1 MQSKENDMF
10 GGLTDIPRLSSY
22 EEALAHLNDVKPIAG
37 TGKNAGIR
45 PLCNTSTGR
54 RKTQYFIRK
63 KRHPAAASKQAIEC
77 VLYDT
82 PVVTFIEDGTI
93 YIDMSYPSNTTHSFV
108 SEILREYGAHCFYGD
123 SKTWLCCRGKAGQYV
138 NSRYWWLPHGYGVT
152 FKVVEPKSIIEPVR
166 PRLMDRYKVN
176 RSKANEIYAKYAAF
190 TSHCVTLSKL
200 VDPKQSYGKTI
211 NFFGAHDRLLLQTA
225 EPNEE
230 WSGAINAV
238 FADAVV
244 YVSSWDYK
252 AHTALSTYTLTP
264 KKVRQVILDK
274 LKQEHAHEIF
284 EVIKAKVGVYTTCLN
299 EEYIR

>member
-1 MQSKENDMF
+1 MF

-37 TGKNAGIR
+37 NGVNAGIR

-54 RKTQYFIRK
+54 KKPQYFIRK

-93 YIDMSYPSNTTHSFV
+93 YIDMSYPSNTTHAFI
-108 SEILREYGAHCFYGD
+108 SEILCGYRAYCSYRD
-123 SKTWLCCRGKAGQYV
+123 SKTWLHCRGKD
-138 NSRYWWLPHGYGVT
+138 WWLPHGYGIT
-152 FKVVEPKSIIEPVR
+152 FKIMGDGIEPVR
-166 PRLMDRYKVN
+166 PRLMDRYVVN
-176 RSKANEIYAKYAAF
+176 RSKAKEVYAKYAAF
-190 TSHCVTLSKL
+190 TSHCVALSKL
-200 VDPKQSYGKTI
+200 VDPKQSYGKTFSE
-211 NFFGAHDRLLLQTA
+211 NFFSVHDQSLLQTA

-230 WSGAINAV
+230 WSGAIRV
-238 FADAVV
+238 VLADAVV
-244 YVSSWDYK
+244 YTAAFDWNT
-252 AHTALSTYTLTP
+252 HTARNTYTLTP

-274 LKQEHAHEIF
+274 LKQEHAEEIF
-284 EVIKAKVGVYTTCLN
+284 EVTKAEVGVYTTCLN

>member
-1 MQSKENDMF
+1 MF

-37 TGKNAGIR
+37 KGVNAGIR

-93 YIDMSYPSNTTHSFV
+93 YIDMSYPSNTTHSFI
-108 SEILREYGAHCFYGD
+108 SELLSGYRAYCSYRD
-123 SKTWLCCRGKAGQYV
+123 SKTWLHCRGKD
-138 NSRYWWLPHGYGVT
+138 WWLPHGHGIT
-152 FKVVEPKSIIEPVR
+152 FKVMGDGIEPVR
-166 PRLMDRYKVN
+166 PRLMDRYVVN
-176 RSKANEIYAKYAAF
+176 RSKAKEVYAKYAAF

-200 VDPKQSYGKTI
+200 VDPKTI
-211 NFFGAHDRLLLQTA
+211 HESRSHWTISDSREKYFELLQTA
-225 EPNEE
+225 EPNSE
-230 WSGAINAV
+230 WSGAVNMV
-238 FADAVV
+238 LGDAVV
-244 YVSSWDYK
+244 YAAAYDWNTR
-252 AHTALSTYTLTP
+252 TALNTYTLTP

-274 LKQEHAHEIF
+274 LKHEHAEEIF